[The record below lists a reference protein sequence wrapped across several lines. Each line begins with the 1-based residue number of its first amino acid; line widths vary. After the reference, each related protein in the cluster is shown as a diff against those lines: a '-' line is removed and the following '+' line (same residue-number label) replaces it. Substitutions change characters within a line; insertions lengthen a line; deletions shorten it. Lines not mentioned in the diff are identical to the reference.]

1 MEGVKKGGMKGGS
14 MNEGERAPQGGMKG
28 ERRWGTCI
36 QNWEHMGHA
45 IYCGSFTPELREW
58 ANGRDKDRG
67 NQCDLLT

>member
-36 QNWEHMGHA
+36 
-45 IYCGSFTPELREW
+45 
-58 ANGRDKDRG
+58 
-67 NQCDLLT
+67 